1 MLDGESVLAPGDGA
15 RGPVDGARGPGED
28 YSQGWIAINRLMR
41 SGWSWSGNEA
51 HTAFLNLGP
60 GPDGIPRFV
69 DASNAI
75 GFDAISDGRAAV
87 RMDLDLDGD
96 LDLLVTS
103 RDGPRLRALRNDL
116 QASGRFVALRLS
128 GQAHNPTAVGA
139 RIEIRLPDDEG
150 GTRRLV
156 RSVRAGEGFI
166 AQQPAWV
173 HFGLGTG
180 SSAATEG
187 SSPAPL
193 DVHVRWPDG
202 SSETFDGVYPGDWS
216 VLTKG
221 LGKAQTWTPPRL
233 PSALIAGAYA
243 APEPASAARIVL
255 PKPMPLPTLDLLAGD
270 GTRTSLFGI
279 REGGVGRG
287 TGRPLLLN
295 LWASW
300 CTPCIA
306 ELSDLRDSADKF
318 GRLGILALSV
328 DEGDQAEDAK
338 RILERLDWRFP
349 AGFAPAAT
357 RDTIDVIMGA
367 LLDTSEPLSIP
378 LSLLVNSKGELVVVY
393 VGRLKPER
401 LLADLTLLET
411 DAATRA
417 YATTRFPGTWYRAPE
432 LPSAATM
439 EARMRSR
446 GLERQAVDFGRARLQ
461 VAEDAGGRV
470 YYSMAKAAMARLE
483 EAEDGGENPEALADI
498 IRLLQ
503 RAVALDTTLF
513 DAQADL
519 GVALHRQG
527 DYALAVDAYSAA
539 LLLLNDAGVRAKR
552 GLSFLLLERF
562 DLVERELEGLRA
574 MGAHEAESLA
584 LELENARRR

>member
-1 MLDGESVLAPGDGA
+1 
-15 RGPVDGARGPGED
+15 
-28 YSQGWIAINRLMR
+28 
-41 SGWSWSGNEA
+41 
-51 HTAFLNLGP
+51 
-60 GPDGIPRFV
+60 
-69 DASNAI
+69 
-75 GFDAISDGRAAV
+75 
-87 RMDLDLDGD
+87 
-96 LDLLVTS
+96 
-103 RDGPRLRALRNDL
+103 
-116 QASGRFVALRLS
+116 
-128 GQAHNPTAVGA
+128 
-139 RIEIRLPDDEG
+139 
-150 GTRRLV
+150 
-156 RSVRAGEGFI
+156 
-166 AQQPAWV
+166 
-173 HFGLGTG
+173 
-180 SSAATEG
+180 
-187 SSPAPL
+187 
-193 DVHVRWPDG
+193 
-202 SSETFDGVYPGDWS
+202 
-216 VLTKG
+216 
-221 LGKAQTWTPPRL
+221 
-233 PSALIAGAYA
+233 
-243 APEPASAARIVL
+243 
-255 PKPMPLPTLDLLAGD
+255 
-270 GTRTSLFGI
+270 
-279 REGGVGRG
+279 
-287 TGRPLLLN
+287 LLLN